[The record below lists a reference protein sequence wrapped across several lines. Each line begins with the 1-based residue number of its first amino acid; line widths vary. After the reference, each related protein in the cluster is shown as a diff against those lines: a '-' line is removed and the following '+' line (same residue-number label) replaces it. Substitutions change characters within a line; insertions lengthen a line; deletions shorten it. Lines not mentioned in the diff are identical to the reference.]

1 MQKTLPVLNVL
12 QHKCWIYCS
21 HKSNQI
27 WYLPFSAVFHVAS
40 LNETTPPEN
49 IHRGQ
54 LCTVPWAVNEAPTGG
69 SWFPVCA
76 KLTHHRNP
84 SVHRFVQPLKLSP
97 KKCYDCC
104 IVSSV
109 WAHIAWLFQTLIDT
123 TFKKKRDT
131 SRHKKRTGWTW
142 PGTFLIMLG
151 HRCMSLPSLIGCY
164 S

>member
-1 MQKTLPVLNVL
+1 MVNRISYTITELLLWLKDINQCKLTDAKIYTVTLPVLNVL
-12 QHKCWIYCS
+12 QHKCWNHCS

-49 IHRGQ
+49 INRGK

-84 SVHRFVQPLKLSP
+84 SVHRFVQPLKLSR

-109 WAHIAWLFQTLIDT
+109 WGHIAWLFQTLIDT
-123 TFKKKRDT
+123 T
-131 SRHKKRTGWTW
+131 
-142 PGTFLIMLG
+142 
-151 HRCMSLPSLIGCY
+151 
-164 S
+164 

>member
-1 MQKTLPVLNVL
+1 MVNRISYKITELLLWLKDINQCKLTDAKIYTVTLPVINVL
-12 QHKCWIYCS
+12 QHKCRNHCS

-27 WYLPFSAVFHVAS
+27 WYLPFYAVFHVAS

-49 IHRGQ
+49 INRGQ

-109 WAHIAWLFQTLIDT
+109 WAHIAWLFQTLIDIT
-123 TFKKKRDT
+123 
-131 SRHKKRTGWTW
+131 
-142 PGTFLIMLG
+142 
-151 HRCMSLPSLIGCY
+151 
-164 S
+164 